1 MEDKHLIKL
10 FQVIKE
16 TKFYKLPELFQIRD
30 ALNILASYG
39 LADVDLMQEVK
50 LYIDQLGNQKEVV

>member
-30 ALNILASYG
+30 ALNILAGYG
-39 LADVDLMQEVK
+39 LADMDLMKEVN
-50 LYIDQLGNQKEVV
+50 LYIEQLGSQKEVV